1 MAVQELTNLRHP
13 KITGLLKS
21 NSYTIV
27 VLILTLFSLAIMAVQ
42 FLLPEGSQTWD
53 LVNFYNNLTCI
64 FFLVDFAL
72 HMIAEPVKRDYFIGQ
87 KGYFDLLGSVPSFG
101 FSQYTALLR
110 IFRLSRLFRLR
121 RFMNPENRQL
131 LKTEILDNRGSY
143 AALLTVL
150 MAMMVISIGSIF
162 VVFFESQSPDANI
175 TTGGDGIWWAIVTI
189 TTVGYGDRF
198 PVTLG
203 GRSTAVFV
211 MFAGVGI
218 IGALASILA
227 SLLIPQPKKP
237 EEPAAPQSE
246 ENPSA
251 EPALAS
257 ADPKAKIAQLKRMI
271 EDQEKATAQLKAQ
284 LDEVDQLL

>member
-1 MAVQELTNLRHP
+1 MMAVQAPTDQRHP
-13 KITGLLKS
+13 KITGLLAS

-42 FLLPEGSQTWD
+42 FILPQGTQTWD
-53 LVNFYNNLTCI
+53 LVNLYNNLTCI
-64 FFLVDFAL
+64 FFLADFAM
-72 HMIAEPVKRDYFIGQ
+72 HMIAEPRKRDYFIGQ
-87 KGYFDLLGSVPSFG
+87 KGYFDLLGSIPSFG

-131 LKTEILDNRGSY
+131 LKTEILNNRGSY

-150 MAMMVISIGSIF
+150 LAGLVISTASIF
-162 VVFFESQSPDANI
+162 VLFFESKSPDANI
-175 TTGGDGIWWAIVTI
+175 STSGDAIWWAIVTI
-189 TTVGYGDRF
+189 TTVGYGDRY

-203 GRSTAVFV
+203 GRTTAVFV

-227 SLLIPQPKKP
+227 SFLIPPAKQPDEP
-237 EEPAAPQSE
+237 QPVENNPAAS
-246 ENPSA
+246 S
-251 EPALAS
+251 PAIEQELVAVKTELA
-257 ADPKAKIAQLKRMI
+257 ALR
-271 EDQEKATAQLKAQ
+271 
-284 LDEVDQLL
+284 QLLEKREGG

>member
-1 MAVQELTNLRHP
+1 MAEQTLTTSRHP
-13 KITGLLKS
+13 RITGLLTS

-42 FLLPEGSQTWD
+42 FVLPQGTETWT

-64 FFLVDFAL
+64 FFLIDFAL
-72 HMIAEPVKRDYFIGQ
+72 HMIAEPRKRDYFIGQ

-131 LKTEILDNRGSY
+131 LKTEILNNRGSY
-143 AALLTVL
+143 ALLLTVL
-150 MAMMVISIGSIF
+150 MAMLVISTASIGVLFS
-162 VVFFESQSPDANI
+162 ESYSPDANI
-175 TTGGDGIWWAIVTI
+175 TTAGDSIWWSIVTI
-189 TTVGYGDRF
+189 TTVGYGDRY

-203 GRSTAVFV
+203 GRITAVFV
-211 MFAGVGI
+211 MFSGVGI

-227 SLLIPQPKKP
+227 SLLIPQPKDKKP
-237 EEPAAPQSE
+237 EETAPADGE
-246 ENPSA
+246 PS
-251 EPALAS
+251 PN
-257 ADPKAKIAQLKRMI
+257 DPKAKVAEIKALLQAQEQASANLKVKLEEI
-271 EDQEKATAQLKAQ
+271 ER
-284 LDEVDQLL
+284 LL